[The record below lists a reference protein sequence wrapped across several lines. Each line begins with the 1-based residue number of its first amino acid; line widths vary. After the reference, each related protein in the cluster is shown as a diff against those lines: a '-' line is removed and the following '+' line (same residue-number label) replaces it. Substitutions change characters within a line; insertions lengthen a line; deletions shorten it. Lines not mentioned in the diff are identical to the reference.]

1 MTIFEQDKISTFID
15 DKDAPFE
22 SLLEEMSLDD
32 LFSEANSCIGAISK
46 NTDTTDDTITKLSS
60 LLEDDSSRYVNDVG
74 RVVLDSAKEMKN
86 TINRRTMT
94 KDNREKIREQ
104 QLAIVQKLHGESL
117 INLNRAKNNKV
128 VLAAANN
135 PKQFAMLNQ
144 NSITMIPRDMRSST
158 VTDKSLLVGAS
169 NPNNTDVRYD
179 TNTIMEQP
187 SEGKF
192 NVASIAKG
200 VAKNPMKLYSYYF
213 MSSALLALFLM
224 LGKTIFS
231 VLRFVTNA
239 LSGNHIANSLMLVPS
254 RITKDTMMDM
264 LTKAKVRGDDGLIH
278 WISTNIG
285 ATSEAQ
291 NKYFEANRLFINPDG
306 TRESTAIINI
316 PYGSRSENY
325 INFNQSVSSFR
336 YGLSTSVKYV
346 AIAAAIAAC
355 NYILYKYVSKKV
367 TNNKKE
373 QYATVHSMT
382 QESVT
387 IDMLQ
392 EGNDYNKAY
401 YCTLVVL
408 DEGIGDFFKK
418 IAPTPTNILKLINK
432 GIIGAAALAK
442 VTEEGLRSDSISPLL
457 GRVCNFFIAISN
469 IVLLVAK
476 GIMIGII
483 SVVNGKT
490 SNASEMMKTMAQ

>member
-1 MTIFEQDKISTFID
+1 M
-15 DKDAPFE
+15 AP
-22 SLLEEMSLDD
+22 
-32 LFSEANSCIGAISK
+32 
-46 NTDTTDDTITKLSS
+46 
-60 LLEDDSSRYVNDVG
+60 
-74 RVVLDSAKEMKN
+74 
-86 TINRRTMT
+86 
-94 KDNREKIREQ
+94 
-104 QLAIVQKLHGESL
+104 LH
-117 INLNRAKNNKV
+117 
-128 VLAAANN
+128 
-135 PKQFAMLNQ
+135 
-144 NSITMIPRDMRSST
+144 
-158 VTDKSLLVGAS
+158 
-169 NPNNTDVRYD
+169 
-179 TNTIMEQP
+179 
-187 SEGKF
+187 
-192 NVASIAKG
+192 
-200 VAKNPMKLYSYYF
+200 
-213 MSSALLALFLM
+213 
-224 LGKTIFS
+224 
-231 VLRFVTNA
+231 
-239 LSGNHIANSLMLVPS
+239 
-254 RITKDTMMDM
+254 
-264 LTKAKVRGDDGLIH
+264 
-278 WISTNIG
+278 
-285 ATSEAQ
+285 
-291 NKYFEANRLFINPDG
+291 KYFEANRLFINPDG

-325 INFNQSVSSFR
+325 VNFNQSVSSFR

-392 EGNDYNKAY
+392 EGNDYDKAY
-401 YCTLVVL
+401 YSTLVVL

-432 GIIGAAALAK
+432 GIIGTAALAK

-490 SNASEMMKTMAQ
+490 SNTSEMMKSMAQ